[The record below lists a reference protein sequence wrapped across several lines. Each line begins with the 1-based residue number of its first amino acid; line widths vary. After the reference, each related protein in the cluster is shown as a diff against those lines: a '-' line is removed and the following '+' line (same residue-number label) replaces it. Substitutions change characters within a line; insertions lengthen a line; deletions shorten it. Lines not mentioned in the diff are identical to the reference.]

1 MINKILTLLIFI
13 FMTIAG
19 CVNYQKCG
27 WDKSLFTSKLDYS
40 IYQKRSLSMYGGS
53 NVNGRT
59 FPERKVISIATLTIE
74 ISRFQVAINE
84 ITIIMLDKGGFISSS
99 SISDIGNTDRNGFL
113 TLSVPQMNICSLQN
127 IGII

>member
-1 MINKILTLLIFI
+1 
-13 FMTIAG
+13 
-19 CVNYQKCG
+19 
-27 WDKSLFTSKLDYS
+27 
-40 IYQKRSLSMYGGS
+40 MYGGS

-84 ITIIMLDKGGFISSS
+84 ITIIMLGKGGFISSS